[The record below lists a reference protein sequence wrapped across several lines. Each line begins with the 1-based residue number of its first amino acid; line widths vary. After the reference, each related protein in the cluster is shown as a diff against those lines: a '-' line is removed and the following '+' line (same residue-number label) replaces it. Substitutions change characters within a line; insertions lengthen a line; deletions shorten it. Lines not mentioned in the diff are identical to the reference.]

1 LGRCCQEN
9 EGKQLRQHM
18 IDFPE
23 SKGFFTVGA
32 LLAMEGRQPDPR
44 FAPPQPVVL
53 NSVSEEIVPA
63 RSSVVQSFR

>member
-1 LGRCCQEN
+1 
-9 EGKQLRQHM
+9 M